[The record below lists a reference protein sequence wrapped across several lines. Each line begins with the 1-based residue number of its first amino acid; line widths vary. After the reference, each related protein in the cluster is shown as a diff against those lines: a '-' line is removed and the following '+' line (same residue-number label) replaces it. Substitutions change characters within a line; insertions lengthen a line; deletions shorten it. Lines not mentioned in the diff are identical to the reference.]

1 MPAAKDSSLP
11 LVITMWETY
20 GSNMEPVA
28 ARVGEILGIP
38 VYRQAFSS
46 EDIEQIAAEDRTG
59 RAAKLTRRLS
69 TGAQPAEMTSH
80 EIEAAGQAHARE
92 CVAYV
97 TERAKGGGVIQ
108 GRNGAFILRDRPN
121 TLHVKL
127 DGQPEKRVERAARL
141 ANIPLA
147 RAARRQRIEDEIR
160 VETSLL
166 SFGND
171 PRDIENYDVILNTTM
186 QDTEETAQ
194 IIAALARIRANAS

>member
-1 MPAAKDSSLP
+1 MPQIES

-28 ARVGEILGIP
+28 ARVGEILGMP
-38 VYRQAFSS
+38 VHAQAFSS
-46 EDIEQIAAEDRTG
+46 EDIERVAAEDRSG

-69 TGAQPAEMTSH
+69 TGATPAGMADH
-80 EIEAAGQAHARE
+80 EIEAAGKAHARE
-92 CVAYV
+92 CLEFVESHAA
-97 TERAKGGGVIQ
+97 EGGIIQ

-127 DGQPEKRVERAARL
+127 DGVAEKRVERAAQL
-141 ANIPLA
+141 AGIPLS

-166 SFGND
+166 SFGCD
-171 PRDIENYDVILNTTM
+171 PRDIELYDVILNTTS

-194 IIAALARIRANAS
+194 IIAGLARVRVPEH

>member
-1 MPAAKDSSLP
+1 MPQNEP

-38 VYRQAFSS
+38 VHAQAFSS
-46 EDIEQIAAEDRTG
+46 EDIEQGAAEDRSG
-59 RAAKLTRRLS
+59 RAAKLPHRLS
-69 TGAQPAEMTSH
+69 TNATPAGMADH
-80 EIEAAGQAHARE
+80 EIEAAGKEHARQCLE
-92 CVAYV
+92 FVESHAA
-97 TERAKGGGVIQ
+97 EGGIIQ

-127 DGQPEKRVERAARL
+127 DGIAEKRVERAAKL
-141 ANIPLA
+141 TGIPLS
-147 RAARRQRIEDEIR
+147 RAARRQRVEDEIR

-166 SFGND
+166 SFGCD
-171 PRDIENYDVILNTTM
+171 PRDIELYDVILNTTF

-194 IIAALARIRANAS
+194 IIAGLARVRVP